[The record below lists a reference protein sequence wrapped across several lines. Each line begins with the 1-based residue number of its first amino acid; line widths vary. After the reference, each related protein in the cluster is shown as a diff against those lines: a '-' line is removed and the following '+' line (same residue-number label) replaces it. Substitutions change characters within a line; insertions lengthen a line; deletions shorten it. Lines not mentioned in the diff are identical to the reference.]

1 MSKLLSKLLGKTSG
15 LLISLL
21 GGMIAG
27 AIFKRIWRVAAHEDE
42 APSATDA
49 RRRWPEVLAAAA
61 LEGAIFATVK
71 AALHRGTAT
80 ATRQITGAWPGCTGF
95 REPEK

>member
-1 MSKLLSKLLGKTSG
+1 MSKLLGKLLGQTSG

-80 ATRQITGAWPGCTGF
+80 ATRQITGALPGCTGF